1 MKEKIV
7 YGLIFTLLFAIVSA
21 GMIYFNSKYK
31 NIFAFDFSPRINK
44 EQLNKDLA
52 KADTLKTDTLK
63 TDILNIDSLKTNS
76 LKVDSLKAD
85 KNTLKTN
92 ELKNNEKIVAST
104 ELKNKNIPQVTNT
117 VLTTEVPFRL
127 PASDK
132 TKTKKDSIY
141 KEWVK
146 QTVKLYES
154 MDSKKAAK
162 VIINYSDNIAR
173 DILLKMKKKKAA
185 EILAELKPEVVSRI
199 ISVN

>member
-52 KADTLKTDTLK
+52 KADTLKTNTLK
-63 TDILNIDSLKTNS
+63 TDSLKTNS
-76 LKVDSLKAD
+76 LKVDSLKTEKD
-85 KNTLKTN
+85 TLKTN

-146 QTVKLYES
+146 QTVKIYES

>member
-44 EQLNKDLA
+44 EQLKKDLA
-52 KADTLKTDTLK
+52 KADTLKTNTLK
-63 TDILNIDSLKTNS
+63 TDSLKTNS
-76 LKVDSLKAD
+76 LKVDSLKTEKD
-85 KNTLKTN
+85 TLKTN

-104 ELKNKNIPQVTNT
+104 EIKNKSIPQVTNT
-117 VLTTEVPFRL
+117 ALTTEVPFRL

-132 TKTKKDSIY
+132 TKAKKDSIY

-146 QTVKLYES
+146 QTVKIYES

>member
-31 NIFAFDFSPRINK
+31 NIFAFDFSPRINE
-44 EQLNKDLA
+44 EQINKDLA
-52 KADTLKTDTLK
+52 KT
-63 TDILNIDSLKTNS
+63 DSLKS
-76 LKVDSLKAD
+76 DSVKVDSLKANKD
-85 KNTLKTN
+85 TLKASELKSDENIVATN
-92 ELKNNEKIVAST
+92 EIKNNNV
-104 ELKNKNIPQVTNT
+104 PQVTNT
-117 VLTTEVPFRL
+117 SLKAEVPFRL
-127 PASDK
+127 PASEN
-132 TKTKKDSIY
+132 TKAKKDSIY
-141 KEWVK
+141 NEWVK

-162 VIINYSDNIAR
+162 VLINYSDNIAR

>member
-7 YGLIFTLLFAIVSA
+7 YGLIFILLFAIVSA

-31 NIFAFDFSPRINK
+31 NIFAFDFSPRINE
-44 EQLNKDLA
+44 EQFKNDLA
-52 KADTLKTDTLK
+52 KD
-63 TDILNIDSLKTNS
+63 
-76 LKVDSLKAD
+76 DSLKAD
-85 KNTLKTN
+85 TSKANSLKLDSTKIVTDSSKINNVNKNVVAETSSQ
-92 ELKNNEKIVAST
+92 LKNVSQIKEVNIASSD
-104 ELKNKNIPQVTNT
+104 
-117 VLTTEVPFRL
+117 VPFRL
-127 PASDK
+127 PTNDK
-132 TKTKKDSIY
+132 TKAKKDSIY
-141 KEWVK
+141 NEWVK

-162 VIINYSDNIAR
+162 VIVNYSDNIAR

>member
-31 NIFAFDFSPRINK
+31 NIFAFDFSPRINE
-44 EQLNKDLA
+44 EQHKKDLA
-52 KADTLKTDTLK
+52 KTDSLKTDSLKVDTLKANDDTLKTKELK
-63 TDILNIDSLKTNS
+63 GEENIISTNDIKNYQIPQITNTSLK
-76 LKVDSLKAD
+76 
-85 KNTLKTN
+85 
-92 ELKNNEKIVAST
+92 
-104 ELKNKNIPQVTNT
+104 
-117 VLTTEVPFRL
+117 TEVPFRL
-127 PASDK
+127 PASDN
-132 TKTKKDSIY
+132 TKAKKDSIY
-141 KEWVK
+141 NEWVK